1 MGILGK
7 LFEKKVCD
15 ICGGEI
21 GMLGNRKLDDGNL
34 CKNCAKELS
43 PWFSDRRHSTVEEI
57 RQQLAY
63 REDNKKKVQMF
74 QITRDFKGSNAHVF
88 IDDQHGWFTIASRIN
103 VENNPDI
110 LELSQITSCRL
121 DVEQDRTEEFYED
134 KEGNEQSYDPPRYSY
149 SYDYKIEIGVRAPW
163 FNEMRISLNTFA
175 IPEHD
180 RGRILDTEN
189 LGNQIV
195 AALTQCQQP
204 GNMGM
209 AGRQMDDIGQQTYQQ
224 PVGQQPM
231 YQQMGQPGYQQQVG
245 QQPMY
250 QQMGQ
255 PGYQQQ
261 AGQQPMYQQMG
272 QPGCQPQMDTQ
283 PAARIKCDKCGW
295 TPTDM
300 TNIPKFCPFCGD
312 PIDWNDQIM

>member
-88 IDDQHGWFTIASRIN
+88 IDDQHGWFTIASRVS

-121 DVEQDRTEEFYED
+121 DVEQERTEEFYED
-134 KEGNEQSYDPPRYSY
+134 KEGNEQSYDPPRYNY

-163 FNEMRISLNTFA
+163 FNEMRISLNTFS

-224 PVGQQPM
+224 PMGQQPMYQQMGQQGYQQQIGQQPM
-231 YQQMGQPGYQQQVG
+231 YQQMGQPGYQQQ
-245 QQPMY
+245 MN
-250 QQMGQ
+250 
-255 PGYQQQ
+255 
-261 AGQQPMYQQMG
+261 
-272 QPGCQPQMDTQ
+272 TQ
-283 PAARIKCDKCGW
+283 PAASIKCDKCGW

>member
-88 IDDQHGWFTIASRIN
+88 IDDQHGWFTIASRIS

-121 DVEQDRTEEFYED
+121 DVEQERTEEFYED
-134 KEGNEQSYDPPRYSY
+134 KEGNEQSYDPPRYNY

-163 FNEMRISLNTFA
+163 FNEMRISLNTFS

-209 AGRQMDDIGQQTYQQ
+209 AGRQMEDIGQQTYQQ

-231 YQQMGQPGYQQQVG
+231 YQQMGQQGYQQQVG

-255 PGYQQQ
+255 QGCQQQ
-261 AGQQPMYQQMG
+261 MGQQPMYQQMG
-272 QPGCQPQMDTQ
+272 QPGCQPQMNTQ

-312 PIDWNDQIM
+312 PIDWNDQN

>member
-1 MGILGK
+1 MGFLGK

-88 IDDQHGWFTIASRIN
+88 IDDQHGWFTIASRIS

-121 DVEQDRTEEFYED
+121 DVEQERTEEFYED
-134 KEGNEQSYDPPRYSY
+134 KEGNEQSYDPPRYNY

-163 FNEMRISLNTFA
+163 FNEMRISLNTFS

-209 AGRQMDDIGQQTYQQ
+209 ARRQMDDIGQQTYQQ
-224 PVGQQPM
+224 PMGQQPM
-231 YQQMGQPGYQQQVG
+231 YQQMGQPGYQQQ
-245 QQPMY
+245 MN
-250 QQMGQ
+250 
-255 PGYQQQ
+255 
-261 AGQQPMYQQMG
+261 
-272 QPGCQPQMDTQ
+272 TQ
-283 PAARIKCDKCGW
+283 PAASIKCDKCGW

>member
-1 MGILGK
+1 MGFLGK

-88 IDDQHGWFTIASRIN
+88 IDDQHGWFTIASRIS

-121 DVEQDRTEEFYED
+121 DVEQERTEEFYED
-134 KEGNEQSYDPPRYSY
+134 KEGNEQSYDPPRYNY

-163 FNEMRISLNTFA
+163 FNEMRISLNTFS

-209 AGRQMDDIGQQTYQQ
+209 AGRQMDDIGQQTYQHPMGQQ
-224 PVGQQPM
+224 PMYQQMGQQGYQQQIGQQPM
-231 YQQMGQPGYQQQVG
+231 YQQMGQPGYQQQ
-245 QQPMY
+245 MN
-250 QQMGQ
+250 
-255 PGYQQQ
+255 
-261 AGQQPMYQQMG
+261 
-272 QPGCQPQMDTQ
+272 TQ

-312 PIDWNDQIM
+312 PIDWNDQN

>member
-88 IDDQHGWFTIASRIN
+88 IDDQHGWFTIASRIS

-110 LELSQITSCRL
+110 LELSQITNCRL
-121 DVEQDRTEEFYED
+121 DVEQERTEEFYED
-134 KEGNEQSYDPPRYSY
+134 KEGNEQSYDPPRYNY

-163 FNEMRISLNTFA
+163 FNEMTISLNTFS

-204 GNMGM
+204 
-209 AGRQMDDIGQQTYQQ
+209 
-224 PVGQQPM
+224 VGQQPM
-231 YQQMGQPGYQQQVG
+231 YQQMGQPGYQQQV
-245 QQPMY
+245 
-250 QQMGQ
+250 
-255 PGYQQQ
+255 
-261 AGQQPMYQQMG
+261 GQQPMYQQMG

-300 TNIPKFCPFCGD
+300 TNIPRFCPFCGD
-312 PIDWNDQIM
+312 PIDWNDQN

>member
-88 IDDQHGWFTIASRIN
+88 IDDQHGWFTIASRIS

-121 DVEQDRTEEFYED
+121 DVEQERTEEFYED
-134 KEGNEQSYDPPRYSY
+134 KEGNEQSYDPPRYNY

-163 FNEMRISLNTFA
+163 FNEMRISLNTFS

-209 AGRQMDDIGQQTYQQ
+209 VGRQMDDIGQQTYQQ
-224 PVGQQPM
+224 PMGQQPM
-231 YQQMGQPGYQQQVG
+231 YQQMGQQGYQQQMG

-255 PGYQQQ
+255 QQV
-261 AGQQPMYQQMG
+261 GQQPMYQQMG

-312 PIDWNDQIM
+312 PIDWNDQN

>member
-88 IDDQHGWFTIASRIN
+88 IDDQHGWFTIASRIS

-121 DVEQDRTEEFYED
+121 DVEQERTEEFYED
-134 KEGNEQSYDPPRYSY
+134 KEGNEQSYDPPRYNY

-163 FNEMRISLNTFA
+163 FNEMRISLNTFS

-204 GNMGM
+204 Y
-209 AGRQMDDIGQQTYQQ
+209 QQQVGQQPMYQQ
-224 PVGQQPM
+224 MGQQGCQQQMGQQPM
-231 YQQMGQPGYQQQVG
+231 YQQMGQPGYQQQ
-245 QQPMY
+245 MN
-250 QQMGQ
+250 
-255 PGYQQQ
+255 
-261 AGQQPMYQQMG
+261 
-272 QPGCQPQMDTQ
+272 TQ

-312 PIDWNDQIM
+312 PIDWNDQN

>member
-1 MGILGK
+1 MGFLGK

-121 DVEQDRTEEFYED
+121 DVEQERTEEFYED
-134 KEGNEQSYDPPRYSY
+134 KEGNEQSYDPPRYNY

-163 FNEMRISLNTFA
+163 FNEMRISLNTFS

-209 AGRQMDDIGQQTYQQ
+209 SGRQMDDIGQQTYQQ

-231 YQQMGQPGYQQQVG
+231 YQQMGQPGYQQQ
-245 QQPMY
+245 MN
-250 QQMGQ
+250 
-255 PGYQQQ
+255 
-261 AGQQPMYQQMG
+261 
-272 QPGCQPQMDTQ
+272 TQ
-283 PAARIKCDKCGW
+283 PAASIKCDKCGW

>member
-88 IDDQHGWFTIASRIN
+88 IDDQHGWFTIASRIS

-110 LELSQITSCRL
+110 LELSQITNCRL
-121 DVEQDRTEEFYED
+121 DVEQERTEEFYED
-134 KEGNEQSYDPPRYSY
+134 KEGNEQSYDPPRYNY

-163 FNEMRISLNTFA
+163 FNEMTISLNTFS

-204 GNMGM
+204 
-209 AGRQMDDIGQQTYQQ
+209 YQQ
-224 PVGQQPM
+224 QVGQQPM
-231 YQQMGQPGYQQQVG
+231 YQQMGQQGYQQQMGQQQMYQQMGQQGYQQQVG

-250 QQMGQ
+250 QQMG
-255 PGYQQQ
+255 
-261 AGQQPMYQQMG
+261 
-272 QPGCQPQMDTQ
+272 Q

-312 PIDWNDQIM
+312 PIDWNDQN

>member
-1 MGILGK
+1 MGFLGK

-121 DVEQDRTEEFYED
+121 DVEQERTEEFYED
-134 KEGNEQSYDPPRYSY
+134 KEGNEQSYDPPRYNY
-149 SYDYKIEIGVRAPW
+149 SYDYKIELGVRAPW
-163 FNEMRISLNTFA
+163 FNEMRMSLNTFS

-204 GNMGM
+204 
-209 AGRQMDDIGQQTYQQ
+209 YQQ
-224 PVGQQPM
+224 QVGQQQM
-231 YQQMGQPGYQQQVG
+231 YQQMGQQGYQQQVG

-255 PGYQQQ
+255 QGCQQQ
-261 AGQQPMYQQMG
+261 MGQQPMYQQMG
-272 QPGCQPQMDTQ
+272 QPV
-283 PAARIKCDKCGW
+283 ARIKCDKCGW

-312 PIDWNDQIM
+312 PIDWNDQN

>member
-1 MGILGK
+1 MGFLGK

-121 DVEQDRTEEFYED
+121 DVEQERTEEFYED
-134 KEGNEQSYDPPRYSY
+134 KEGNEQSYDPPRYNY

-163 FNEMRISLNTFA
+163 FNEMRMSLNTFS

-224 PVGQQPM
+224 PM
-231 YQQMGQPGYQQQVG
+231 
-245 QQPMY
+245 
-250 QQMGQ
+250 
-255 PGYQQQ
+255 
-261 AGQQPMYQQMG
+261 GQQPMYQQMG

-283 PAARIKCDKCGW
+283 PTARIKCDKCGW

-312 PIDWNDQIM
+312 PIDWNDQVL

>member
-88 IDDQHGWFTIASRIN
+88 IDDQHGWFTIASRIS

-121 DVEQDRTEEFYED
+121 DVEQERTEEFYED
-134 KEGNEQSYDPPRYSY
+134 KEGNEQSYDPPRYNY

-163 FNEMRISLNTFA
+163 FNEMRISLNTFS

-180 RGRILDTEN
+180 RGRILDIEN

-209 AGRQMDDIGQQTYQQ
+209 AGRQMEDIGQQTYQQ

-231 YQQMGQPGYQQQVG
+231 YQQMGQQSYQQQMG

-261 AGQQPMYQQMG
+261 MN
-272 QPGCQPQMDTQ
+272 TQ

-312 PIDWNDQIM
+312 PIDWNDQN

>member
-88 IDDQHGWFTIASRIN
+88 IDDQHGWFTIASRIS

-110 LELSQITSCRL
+110 LELSQITNCRL
-121 DVEQDRTEEFYED
+121 DVEQERTEEFYED
-134 KEGNEQSYDPPRYSY
+134 KEGNEQSYDPPRYNY

-163 FNEMRISLNTFA
+163 FNEMTISLNTFS

-204 GNMGM
+204 
-209 AGRQMDDIGQQTYQQ
+209 YQQ
-224 PVGQQPM
+224 QMGQQPM
-231 YQQMGQPGYQQQVG
+231 YQQMGQQGYQQQVG

-255 PGYQQQ
+255 QGCQQQ
-261 AGQQPMYQQMG
+261 MGQQPMYQQMG
-272 QPGCQPQMDTQ
+272 Q

-312 PIDWNDQIM
+312 PIDWNDQN

>member
-88 IDDQHGWFTIASRIN
+88 IDDQHGWFTIASRIS

-121 DVEQDRTEEFYED
+121 DVEQERTEEFYED
-134 KEGNEQSYDPPRYSY
+134 KEGNEQSYDPPRYNY

-163 FNEMRISLNTFA
+163 FNEMTISLNTFS

-180 RGRILDTEN
+180 RGRILDIEN

-204 GNMGM
+204 
-209 AGRQMDDIGQQTYQQ
+209 
-224 PVGQQPM
+224 
-231 YQQMGQPGYQQQVG
+231 YQQQVG

-255 PGYQQQ
+255 QGYQQQ
-261 AGQQPMYQQMG
+261 MGQQPMYQQIGQQPMYQQMG
-272 QPGCQPQMDTQ
+272 QQVGQQPMYQQMGQ

-312 PIDWNDQIM
+312 PIDWNDQN

>member
-1 MGILGK
+1 MGFLGK

-121 DVEQDRTEEFYED
+121 DVEQERTEEFYED
-134 KEGNEQSYDPPRYSY
+134 KEGNEQSYDPPRYNY

-245 QQPMY
+245 QQPTY

-272 QPGCQPQMDTQ
+272 QPGCQPQMNTQ

-312 PIDWNDQIM
+312 PIDWNDQN

>member
-88 IDDQHGWFTIASRIN
+88 IDDQHGWFTIASRIS

-110 LELSQITSCRL
+110 LELSQITNCRL
-121 DVEQDRTEEFYED
+121 DVEQERTEEFYED
-134 KEGNEQSYDPPRYSY
+134 KEGNEQSYDPPRYNY

-163 FNEMRISLNTFA
+163 FNEMTISLNTFS

-204 GNMGM
+204 
-209 AGRQMDDIGQQTYQQ
+209 
-224 PVGQQPM
+224 
-231 YQQMGQPGYQQQVG
+231 YQQQVG

-255 PGYQQQ
+255 QGYQQQ
-261 AGQQPMYQQMG
+261 MGQQPMYQQIGQQPMYQQMG
-272 QPGCQPQMDTQ
+272 QQVGQQPMYQQMGQ

-312 PIDWNDQIM
+312 PIDWNDQVL

>member
-1 MGILGK
+1 MGFLGK

-63 REDNKKKVQMF
+63 RDDNKKKVQMF

-103 VENNPDI
+103 VENNPDV

-121 DVEQDRTEEFYED
+121 DVEQERTEEFYED
-134 KEGNEQSYDPPRYSY
+134 KEGNEQSYDPPRYNY

-163 FNEMRISLNTFA
+163 FNEMRMSLNTFS

-224 PVGQQPM
+224 PM
-231 YQQMGQPGYQQQVG
+231 
-245 QQPMY
+245 
-250 QQMGQ
+250 
-255 PGYQQQ
+255 
-261 AGQQPMYQQMG
+261 GQQPMYQQMG

-283 PAARIKCDKCGW
+283 PTARIKCDKCGW

-312 PIDWNDQIM
+312 PIDWNDQVL

>member
-1 MGILGK
+1 MGFLGK

-121 DVEQDRTEEFYED
+121 DVEQERTEEFYED
-134 KEGNEQSYDPPRYSY
+134 KEGNEQSYDPPRYNY

-163 FNEMRISLNTFA
+163 FNEMRISLNTFS

-209 AGRQMDDIGQQTYQQ
+209 SGRQMDDIGQQTYQQ

-231 YQQMGQPGYQQQVG
+231 YQQMGQPGYQQQ
-245 QQPMY
+245 MN
-250 QQMGQ
+250 
-255 PGYQQQ
+255 
-261 AGQQPMYQQMG
+261 
-272 QPGCQPQMDTQ
+272 TQ
-283 PAARIKCDKCGW
+283 PVASIKCDKCGW

>member
-1 MGILGK
+1 MGFLGK

-88 IDDQHGWFTIASRIN
+88 IDDQHGWFTIASRIS

-121 DVEQDRTEEFYED
+121 DVEQERTEEFYED
-134 KEGNEQSYDPPRYSY
+134 KEGNEQSYDPPRYNY
-149 SYDYKIEIGVRAPW
+149 SYDYKIELGVRAPW
-163 FNEMRISLNTFA
+163 FNEMRMSLNTFS

-204 GNMGM
+204 
-209 AGRQMDDIGQQTYQQ
+209 
-224 PVGQQPM
+224 VGQQPM
-231 YQQMGQPGYQQQVG
+231 YQQMGQPGYQQQV
-245 QQPMY
+245 
-250 QQMGQ
+250 
-255 PGYQQQ
+255 
-261 AGQQPMYQQMG
+261 GQQPMYQQMG

-300 TNIPKFCPFCGD
+300 TNIPRFCPFCGD
-312 PIDWNDQIM
+312 PIDWNDQIS

>member
-1 MGILGK
+1 MGFLGK
-7 LFEKKVCD
+7 LFKKKVCD

-121 DVEQDRTEEFYED
+121 DVEQERTEEFYED
-134 KEGNEQSYDPPRYSY
+134 KEGNEQSYDPPRYNY

-163 FNEMRISLNTFA
+163 FNEMRISLNTFS

-224 PVGQQPM
+224 PMGQQPM
-231 YQQMGQPGYQQQVG
+231 YQQMGQPGYQQQ
-245 QQPMY
+245 MN
-250 QQMGQ
+250 
-255 PGYQQQ
+255 
-261 AGQQPMYQQMG
+261 
-272 QPGCQPQMDTQ
+272 TQ
-283 PAARIKCDKCGW
+283 PAASIKCDKCGW

>member
-1 MGILGK
+1 MGFLGK

-134 KEGNEQSYDPPRYSY
+134 KEGNEQSYDPPRYNY

-163 FNEMRISLNTFA
+163 FNEMRMSLNTFS

-209 AGRQMDDIGQQTYQQ
+209 VGRQMDDIGQQTYHQ

-231 YQQMGQPGYQQQVG
+231 YQQME
-245 QQPMY
+245 
-250 QQMGQ
+250 
-255 PGYQQQ
+255 
-261 AGQQPMYQQMG
+261 

-300 TNIPKFCPFCGD
+300 INIPKFCPFCGD
-312 PIDWNDQIM
+312 PIDWNDQVL

>member
-1 MGILGK
+1 MGFLGK

-88 IDDQHGWFTIASRIN
+88 IDDQHGWFTIASRIS

-121 DVEQDRTEEFYED
+121 DVEQERTEEFYED
-134 KEGNEQSYDPPRYSY
+134 KEGNEQSYDPPRYNY

-163 FNEMRISLNTFA
+163 FNEMRISLNTFS

-204 GNMGM
+204 
-209 AGRQMDDIGQQTYQQ
+209 YQQ
-224 PVGQQPM
+224 QVGQQQM
-231 YQQMGQPGYQQQVG
+231 YLQMGQQGYQQQVG

-250 QQMGQ
+250 QQMG
-255 PGYQQQ
+255 
-261 AGQQPMYQQMG
+261 
-272 QPGCQPQMDTQ
+272 Q

-312 PIDWNDQIM
+312 PIDWNDQN

>member
-1 MGILGK
+1 MGFLGK

-121 DVEQDRTEEFYED
+121 DVEQERTEEFYED
-134 KEGNEQSYDPPRYSY
+134 KEGHEQSYDPPRYNY
-149 SYDYKIEIGVRAPW
+149 SYDYKIELGVRAPC
-163 FNEMRISLNTFA
+163 FNEMRMSLNTFS

-209 AGRQMDDIGQQTYQQ
+209 AGRQMADIGQQTYQQ

-231 YQQMGQPGYQQQVG
+231 YQQMEQPGYQQQ
-245 QQPMY
+245 MY

-255 PGYQQQ
+255 T
-261 AGQQPMYQQMG
+261 
-272 QPGCQPQMDTQ
+272 GCQPQMNTQ

-312 PIDWNDQIM
+312 PIDWNDQVL

>member
-1 MGILGK
+1 MGFLGK

-63 REDNKKKVQMF
+63 RDDNKKKVQMF

-103 VENNPDI
+103 VENNPDV

-121 DVEQDRTEEFYED
+121 DVEQERTEEFYED
-134 KEGNEQSYDPPRYSY
+134 KEGNEQSYDPPRYNY
-149 SYDYKIEIGVRAPW
+149 SYDYKIELGVRAPW
-163 FNEMRISLNTFA
+163 FNEMRISLNTFS

-204 GNMGM
+204 
-209 AGRQMDDIGQQTYQQ
+209 YQQ
-224 PVGQQPM
+224 PMGQQPM
-231 YQQMGQPGYQQQVG
+231 YQQMGQQGYQQQVG

-261 AGQQPMYQQMG
+261 MN
-272 QPGCQPQMDTQ
+272 TQ
-283 PAARIKCDKCGW
+283 PAASIKCDKCGW

>member
-1 MGILGK
+1 MGFLGK

-121 DVEQDRTEEFYED
+121 DVEQERTEEFYED
-134 KEGNEQSYDPPRYSY
+134 KEGNEQSYDPPRYNY

-163 FNEMRISLNTFA
+163 FNEMRISLNTFS

-204 GNMGM
+204 RNMGM
-209 AGRQMDDIGQQTYQQ
+209 SGRQMDDIGQQPYQQ
-224 PVGQQPM
+224 PMGQQPM
-231 YQQMGQPGYQQQVG
+231 YQQMGQPGYQQQ
-245 QQPMY
+245 MN
-250 QQMGQ
+250 
-255 PGYQQQ
+255 
-261 AGQQPMYQQMG
+261 
-272 QPGCQPQMDTQ
+272 TQ
-283 PAARIKCDKCGW
+283 PAASIKCDKCGW

>member
-1 MGILGK
+1 MGFLGK

-88 IDDQHGWFTIASRIN
+88 IDDQHGWFTISSRIN

-121 DVEQDRTEEFYED
+121 DVEQERTEEFYED
-134 KEGNEQSYDPPRYSY
+134 KEGNEQSYDPPRYNY

-163 FNEMRISLNTFA
+163 FNEMRISLNTFS

-209 AGRQMDDIGQQTYQQ
+209 AGRQME
-224 PVGQQPM
+224 QQPM
-231 YQQMGQPGYQQQVG
+231 YQQMGQPGYQQQ
-245 QQPMY
+245 MN
-250 QQMGQ
+250 
-255 PGYQQQ
+255 
-261 AGQQPMYQQMG
+261 
-272 QPGCQPQMDTQ
+272 TQ
-283 PAARIKCDKCGW
+283 PAASIKCDKCGW

>member
-88 IDDQHGWFTIASRIN
+88 IDDQHGWFTIASRIS

-134 KEGNEQSYDPPRYSY
+134 KEGNEQSYDPPRYNY

-163 FNEMRISLNTFA
+163 FNEMTISLNTFS

-231 YQQMGQPGYQQQVG
+231 YQQMGQQSYQQQMG

-255 PGYQQQ
+255 QGCQQQ
-261 AGQQPMYQQMG
+261 MGQQPMYQQMG

-312 PIDWNDQIM
+312 PIDWNDQN

>member
-1 MGILGK
+1 MGFLGK

-121 DVEQDRTEEFYED
+121 DVEQERTEEFYED
-134 KEGNEQSYDPPRYSY
+134 KEGNEQSYDPPRYNY

-163 FNEMRISLNTFA
+163 FNEMRMSLNTFS

-204 GNMGM
+204 
-209 AGRQMDDIGQQTYQQ
+209 
-224 PVGQQPM
+224 VGQQPM
-231 YQQMGQPGYQQQVG
+231 YQQMGQPGYQQQV
-245 QQPMY
+245 
-250 QQMGQ
+250 
-255 PGYQQQ
+255 
-261 AGQQPMYQQMG
+261 GQQPMYQQMG

-300 TNIPKFCPFCGD
+300 TNIPRFCPFCGD
-312 PIDWNDQIM
+312 PIDWNDQIS

>member
-1 MGILGK
+1 MGFLGK

-103 VENNPDI
+103 VENNPDV

-121 DVEQDRTEEFYED
+121 DVEQERTEEFYED
-134 KEGNEQSYDPPRYSY
+134 KEGNEQSYDPPRYNY

-163 FNEMRISLNTFA
+163 FNEMRMSLNTFS

-224 PVGQQPM
+224 PM
-231 YQQMGQPGYQQQVG
+231 
-245 QQPMY
+245 
-250 QQMGQ
+250 
-255 PGYQQQ
+255 
-261 AGQQPMYQQMG
+261 GQQPMYQQMG

>member
-1 MGILGK
+1 MGFLGK

-63 REDNKKKVQMF
+63 RDDNKKKVQMF

-103 VENNPDI
+103 VENNPDV

-121 DVEQDRTEEFYED
+121 DVEQERTEEFYED
-134 KEGNEQSYDPPRYSY
+134 KEGNEQSYDPPRYNY

-163 FNEMRISLNTFA
+163 FNEMRISLNTFS

-209 AGRQMDDIGQQTYQQ
+209 SGRQMDDIGQQTYQQ
-224 PVGQQPM
+224 SM
-231 YQQMGQPGYQQQVG
+231 
-245 QQPMY
+245 
-250 QQMGQ
+250 
-255 PGYQQQ
+255 
-261 AGQQPMYQQMG
+261 GQQPMYQQMG

-283 PAARIKCDKCGW
+283 PTARIKCDKCGW

-300 TNIPKFCPFCGD
+300 TNIPKFCPLCGD
-312 PIDWNDQIM
+312 PIDWNDQVL

>member
-88 IDDQHGWFTIASRIN
+88 IDDQHGWFTIASRIS

-110 LELSQITSCRL
+110 LELSQITNCRL
-121 DVEQDRTEEFYED
+121 DVEQERTEEFYED
-134 KEGNEQSYDPPRYSY
+134 KEGNEQSYDPPRYNY

-163 FNEMRISLNTFA
+163 FNEMTISLNTFS

-204 GNMGM
+204 
-209 AGRQMDDIGQQTYQQ
+209 YQQ
-224 PVGQQPM
+224 QVGQQQM
-231 YQQMGQPGYQQQVG
+231 YQQMGQQVG

-255 PGYQQQ
+255 QGCQQQ
-261 AGQQPMYQQMG
+261 MGQQPMYQQMG
-272 QPGCQPQMDTQ
+272 Q

-312 PIDWNDQIM
+312 PIDWNDQN

>member
-1 MGILGK
+1 MGFLGK

-121 DVEQDRTEEFYED
+121 DVEQERTEEFYED
-134 KEGNEQSYDPPRYSY
+134 KEGNEQSYDPPRYNY
-149 SYDYKIEIGVRAPW
+149 SYDYKIELGVRAPW
-163 FNEMRISLNTFA
+163 FNEMRMSLNTFS

-209 AGRQMDDIGQQTYQQ
+209 AGRQMDNIGQQTYQQ

-231 YQQMGQPGYQQQVG
+231 YQQMGQPNYQ
-245 QQPMY
+245 
-250 QQMGQ
+250 
-255 PGYQQQ
+255 
-261 AGQQPMYQQMG
+261 QQMG

-300 TNIPKFCPFCGD
+300 TNIPRFCPFCGD
-312 PIDWNDQIM
+312 PIDWNDQIS

>member
-1 MGILGK
+1 MGFLGK

-121 DVEQDRTEEFYED
+121 DVEQERTEEFYED
-134 KEGNEQSYDPPRYSY
+134 KEGNEQSYDPPRYNY

-163 FNEMRISLNTFA
+163 FNEMRISLNTFS

-224 PVGQQPM
+224 PMGQQPM
-231 YQQMGQPGYQQQVG
+231 YQQMGQQGYQQQVG

-261 AGQQPMYQQMG
+261 MNI
-272 QPGCQPQMDTQ
+272 Q
-283 PAARIKCDKCGW
+283 PATSIKCDKCGW

>member
-1 MGILGK
+1 MGFLGK

-103 VENNPDI
+103 VENNPDV

-121 DVEQDRTEEFYED
+121 DVEQERTEEFYED
-134 KEGNEQSYDPPRYSY
+134 KERNEQSYDPPRYNY

-163 FNEMRISLNTFA
+163 FNEMRMSLNTFS

-209 AGRQMDDIGQQTYQQ
+209 VGRQMDDIGQQTYQQ
-224 PVGQQPM
+224 PM
-231 YQQMGQPGYQQQVG
+231 
-245 QQPMY
+245 
-250 QQMGQ
+250 
-255 PGYQQQ
+255 
-261 AGQQPMYQQMG
+261 GQQPMYQQMG

-300 TNIPKFCPFCGD
+300 INIPKFCPFCGD
-312 PIDWNDQIM
+312 PIDWNDQVL